1 MKFSDLKC
9 NFKQIQEFKEILKK
23 DTPSTVLIVGD
34 NSTGKTSFGHML
46 QYENKYDILSI
57 NETNFSEQIISNF
70 IQCKTI
76 TSFFTKLQKIVFID
90 DVDIITNINKQT
102 LLNMIIYKKKCMI
115 ILTVKSKEEKSIYN
129 TWKKI
134 IDHKI
139 KLNKLD
145 YKECFQ
151 IMLKHVNDRDDIDQ
165 SKLLSLIKAQNCNI
179 PNIIMLLDNVTY
191 KNEDLIVLDGSMDI
205 FHQNIYNIVNDI
217 YNRDLDDSYINS
229 LCTKDNYVISS
240 MIHEN
245 LVKLK
250 MDIDTYLDAYNVL
263 SYCDLVDKQIYISC
277 GWGIN
282 LDLLNKFR
290 FVSLNKILFKNKS
303 KEFSISF
310 TQQFTKLSSQMNIK
324 KKLHSFVNSIYT
336 TNTFDLL
343 YHLQAKEYKDTSD
356 NKIINNLVIKFK
368 KDFNL

>member
-1 MKFSDLKC
+1 M
-9 NFKQIQEFKEILKK
+9 
-23 DTPSTVLIVGD
+23 
-34 NSTGKTSFGHML
+34 
-46 QYENKYDILSI
+46 
-57 NETNFSEQIISNF
+57 
-70 IQCKTI
+70 
-76 TSFFTKLQKIVFID
+76 ID
-90 DVDIITNINKQT
+90 
-102 LLNMIIYKKKCMI
+102 YKKKCTI
-115 ILTVKSKEEKSIYN
+115 ILTVKSKEEKNIYN

-151 IMLKHVNDRDDIDQ
+151 IMLKYVKDRDDIDQ
-165 SKLLSLIKAQNCNI
+165 DRLLSLIKAQNCNI
-179 PNIIMLLDNVTY
+179 SNIIMLLDNVKF
-191 KNEDLIVLDGSMDI
+191 KNEDLNVLEGSMDI
-205 FHQNIYNIVNDI
+205 FHQNIYKIVNDI
-217 YNRDLDDSYINS
+217 YNTELDDSYVNS

-250 MDIDTYLDAYNVL
+250 MDIDTYLDAYDVL
-263 SYCDLVDKQIYISC
+263 SYCDLVDKQIYVSC
-277 GWGIN
+277 GWGVN

-290 FVSLNKILFKNKS
+290 FVSLNNLLFKNKS
-303 KEFSISF
+303 KEFDISF

-324 KKLHSFVNSIYT
+324 KKLQSFVNSIYV

-343 YHLQAKEYKDTSD
+343 YHLQAKQYEQTNDD
-356 NKIINNLVIKFK
+356 KIINNLVAKFK